1 MLTSTYTLVALSV
14 EQTSARTALQA
25 LLDELQALPAEPA
38 SLPASRAAELGGM
51 LRRVYDDCHW
61 RKLDQ
66 FLVPALRCHTGAA
79 DALLDELEALS
90 SLAAE
95 AMVEAEATVRARAGA
110 AAEVDGAGFL
120 GAALRSVGALQLR
133 LEREEHEL
141 FPLARSAVGNDAW
154 FALANQMM
162 AHDVYARERRA
173 MPRTP
178 AAPGTPGPGLPVAGE
193 RLQAESARWHQALLA
208 AH

>member
-14 EQTSARTALQA
+14 EQTSARAALHA
-25 LLDELQALPAEPA
+25 LLEELQVLPGQDPGLPAERTA
-38 SLPASRAAELGGM
+38 VLCGM

-61 RKLDQ
+61 RKLDR

-79 DALLDELEALS
+79 DALLDDLEALS
-90 SLAAE
+90 SRAAE
-95 AMVEAEATVRARAGA
+95 AMVEAEGA
-110 AAEVDGAGFL
+110 ISADAAPVAIAGAGFL
-120 GAALRSVGALQLR
+120 AAALRSVEALLLR
-133 LEREEHEL
+133 LEREEQEL

-154 FALANQMM
+154 FALAKQMM
-162 AHDVYARERRA
+162 AHDAHARERRA

-178 AAPGTPGPGLPVAGE
+178 GTPGTLGPPGLAAAAE
-193 RLQAESARWHQALLA
+193 RMQGESARRHQALSA